1 MGTVAA
7 KEAFIDILGALS
19 GVRKAPDNPPD
30 SLNHFPFAVCWVR
43 DYVYS
48 KERLGNLFSNGN
60 HTLVAQ
66 IHIARKDLSRDLATL
81 EVYPDL
87 VRTALQNNPTLTG
100 TVNVITSFESSILPG
115 QWDTQQTLMVEFRVG
130 INVKYC

>member
-1 MGTVAA
+1 MSTVAA
-7 KEAFIDILGALS
+7 KNAFADLLGGLA
-19 GVRKAPDNPPD
+19 GVRKAPDYPPD
-30 SLNHFPFAVCWVR
+30 SLNHFPIAVCWVR

-60 HTLVAQ
+60 HVIVGQ
-66 IHIARKDLSRDLATL
+66 IHVARKNLPTDLATL

-87 VRTALQNNPTLTG
+87 VRTALDADPTLNG
-100 TVNVITSFESSILPG
+100 TVKVITSFESSIIPG